1 MNECPHQYC
10 CPASTTT
17 SVYDEKRT
25 HTGKKHTYDHLAPR
39 TDGPPLAHCT
49 GTSGVDVTPSVG
61 YVARGTSSIVKLV
74 GNRLAALALFSFIL
88 DRHAYVYFRALSMS
102 VVSPNALVM
111 ILEYNGAYACKT
123 VA

>member
-1 MNECPHQYC
+1 MYW
-10 CPASTTT
+10 
-17 SVYDEKRT
+17 D
-25 HTGKKHTYDHLAPR
+25 
-39 TDGPPLAHCT
+39 
-49 GTSGVDVTPSVG
+49 VDVTPSVG

-74 GNRLAALALFSFIL
+74 GNRLPALALFSFIL

-102 VVSPNALVM
+102 VVSPNALVT